1 MNSGYAIPAVALVVV
16 ATVLVGAF
24 GLRISRTTSDFYVAS
39 RTVGPRL
46 NAAAI
51 SGEYLSAASFLG
63 IAGLV
68 LVQGP
73 DMLWYP
79 VGYTAGYLVLLLF
92 VAAPLR
98 RSGAYTLPDFAEA
111 RLASQGVRR
120 LAGAFVVGVGWLY
133 LLPQLQGAGL
143 TLTVLSGA
151 PDWLGGVIV
160 AVVVTAIVAAG
171 GMRSITFVQ
180 AFQYWLK
187 LTALLV
193 PALFL
198 VLAWQGDGAP
208 GRAFEEPAAF
218 REQRSVRVDDTL
230 TLKLAE
236 PLTVTAEGTVDGRA
250 HDGTRLIL
258 PAGIHRI
265 EAGTRLTF
273 AADTPVPAAG
283 RGADDAL
290 SPSRAESRTE
300 RPLYA
305 TYGLILA
312 TFLGTMGLPHVVVRF
327 YTSPTG
333 VAARRTTVAVLG
345 LIGAF
350 YLLPP
355 VYGALGRLYA
365 PELTLTGDA
374 DAAVLLLPDRVLG
387 GVGGDLLGALV
398 AGGAFAAFLST
409 ASGLT
414 MAVAGVL
421 TQDVLP
427 SRAVPHFRLGTLLAM
442 AVPLA
447 ASALV
452 GGLPVADA
460 VGLAFAVSAS
470 SFCPLLV
477 LGIWWRRLTPP
488 GAAAGM
494 LVGGGSA
501 LLAVA
506 ATMGGFPGG
515 GGALHALLAWPA
527 LWSVPLGFLTMVLV
541 SLATPGRVPAGTAA
555 ILARFHLPEE
565 LGTEEL
571 RGDDGLQAGGAATGP
586 GAEGPRGGG
595 PRTGP
600 RTGPPEPERA
610 RAEGPVTG
618 ALRDGAGLRPARP
631 PAASAPDAP
640 HRPTE
645 RRDGDRAGSRQ
656 AGSEP
661 TESGLPGEPS
671 RPGRLGRGG
680 DRAET
685 PPAGGEP
692 PGESSRSTGPW
703 DGDGRRA
710 GGFQTR
716 SGPSEVGVPGAA
728 WGGDGRT
735 GVPLA
740 GSGPSGET
748 SRRAGPWEGGGS
760 AGGSPAGS
768 GPPEGGPSGAP
779 DERGAP

>member
-1 MNSGYAIPAVALVVV
+1 MNSSYAVPAVALVVL
-16 ATVLVGAF
+16 ATILVGAF

-111 RLASQGVRR
+111 RLSSQAVRR
-120 LAGAFVVGVGWLY
+120 LAGAFVVGTGWLY

-143 TLTVLSGA
+143 TLTVLTGA
-151 PDWLGGVIV
+151 PDSLGGLIV
-160 AVVVTAIVAAG
+160 AVVVVAIVAAG

-198 VLAWQGDGAP
+198 ILAWQGDDAPRGA
-208 GRAFEEPAAF
+208 FDEPATF
-218 REQRSVRVDDTL
+218 REQSVVRVDGTL
-230 TLKLAE
+230 DLKLDR
-236 PLTVTAEGTVDGRA
+236 PLTVTVNGTIDGRD
-250 HDGTRLIL
+250 HEDEQLRL
-258 PAGIHRI
+258 PAGTHRI
-265 EAGTRLTF
+265 DGGTRLTF
-273 AADTPVPAAG
+273 AKGAEVPEPDHRASG
-283 RGADDAL
+283 SL
-290 SPSRAESRTE
+290 SPSQAESRGE

-327 YTSPTG
+327 YTSPHG

-374 DAAVLLLPDRVLG
+374 DAAVLLLPDRMIG
-387 GVGGDLLGALV
+387 GLGGDLLGALV

-427 SRAVPHFRLGTLLAM
+427 SRGVRHFRLGTVLAM

-447 ASALV
+447 ASVLV

-506 ATMGGFPGG
+506 ATMAGFPGS
-515 GGALHALLAWPA
+515 GALHALLAWPA

-565 LGTEEL
+565 L
-571 RGDDGLQAGGAATGP
+571 
-586 GAEGPRGGG
+586 
-595 PRTGP
+595 
-600 RTGPPEPERA
+600 
-610 RAEGPVTG
+610 RAEVK
-618 ALRDGAGLRPARP
+618 A
-631 PAASAPDAP
+631 
-640 HRPTE
+640 
-645 RRDGDRAGSRQ
+645 
-656 AGSEP
+656 
-661 TESGLPGEPS
+661 
-671 RPGRLGRGG
+671 
-680 DRAET
+680 
-685 PPAGGEP
+685 
-692 PGESSRSTGPW
+692 
-703 DGDGRRA
+703 
-710 GGFQTR
+710 
-716 SGPSEVGVPGAA
+716 
-728 WGGDGRT
+728 
-735 GVPLA
+735 
-740 GSGPSGET
+740 
-748 SRRAGPWEGGGS
+748 
-760 AGGSPAGS
+760 
-768 GPPEGGPSGAP
+768 
-779 DERGAP
+779 

>member
-1 MNSGYAIPAVALVVV
+1 MNQSYAVPAVALVVV

-111 RLASQGVRR
+111 RLGSGAVRR

-143 TLTVLSGA
+143 TLAVLTDA
-151 PDWLGGVIV
+151 PDWFGGVLV
-160 AVVVTAIVAAG
+160 AVVVVATVAAG

-198 VLAWQGDGAP
+198 VLAWQAHGGPRD
-208 GRAFEEPAAF
+208 AFDEPATF
-218 REQRSVRVDDTL
+218 REQRFVRVDVTL
-230 TLKLAE
+230 DLKLSR
-236 PLTVTAEGTVDGRA
+236 PLGVTATGGVDGR
-250 HDGTRLIL
+250 GYEGERVEL
-258 PAGIHRI
+258 PAGVHHI
-265 EAGTRLTF
+265 ERGARLTF
-273 AADTPVPAAG
+273 SKGDPVPVADRGSNGGMSTSLAAG
-283 RGADDAL
+283 R
-290 SPSRAESRTE
+290 EE

-327 YTSPTG
+327 YTSPHG

-345 LIGAF
+345 LIGTF

-374 DAAVLLLPDRVLG
+374 DAAVLLLPDRMIG
-387 GVGGDLLGALV
+387 GVGADLLGALV

-427 SRAVPHFRLGTLLAM
+427 TRGVRHFRLGTVIAM
-442 AVPLA
+442 AVPLG
-447 ASALV
+447 ASVLV

-488 GAAAGM
+488 GAATGM
-494 LVGGGSA
+494 LIGGGSA
-501 LLAVA
+501 LVAVG
-506 ATMGGFPGG
+506 ATMAGYPGTG
-515 GGALHALLAWPA
+515 SLHALLAWPA
-527 LWSVPLGFLTMVLV
+527 LWSVPLGFVTMMLV

-565 LGTEEL
+565 L
-571 RGDDGLQAGGAATGP
+571 AGAQVRTAVSAKEAGA
-586 GAEGPRGGG
+586 
-595 PRTGP
+595 
-600 RTGPPEPERA
+600 
-610 RAEGPVTG
+610 
-618 ALRDGAGLRPARP
+618 
-631 PAASAPDAP
+631 
-640 HRPTE
+640 
-645 RRDGDRAGSRQ
+645 
-656 AGSEP
+656 
-661 TESGLPGEPS
+661 
-671 RPGRLGRGG
+671 
-680 DRAET
+680 
-685 PPAGGEP
+685 
-692 PGESSRSTGPW
+692 
-703 DGDGRRA
+703 
-710 GGFQTR
+710 
-716 SGPSEVGVPGAA
+716 
-728 WGGDGRT
+728 
-735 GVPLA
+735 
-740 GSGPSGET
+740 
-748 SRRAGPWEGGGS
+748 
-760 AGGSPAGS
+760 
-768 GPPEGGPSGAP
+768 
-779 DERGAP
+779 

>member
-1 MNSGYAIPAVALVVV
+1 MNTAYAVTAVALVAV

-68 LVQGP
+68 LIQGP

-111 RLASQGVRR
+111 RLSSHTVRR
-120 LAGAFVVGVGWLY
+120 LAGTLVVGVGWLY

-143 TLTVLSGA
+143 TLTVLTDA
-151 PDWLGGVIV
+151 PDWLGAVIV
-160 AVVVTAIVAAG
+160 AVVVTVIVAAG

-198 VLAWQGDGAP
+198 VLAWQRDGAP
-208 GRAFEEPAAF
+208 SHAFDEPAEF
-218 REQRSVRVDDTL
+218 REQRVVRVDGTVDLRITS
-230 TLKLAE
+230 A
-236 PLTVTAEGTVDGRA
+236 LTVTVDGTVDGRD
-250 HDGTRLIL
+250 HTGTEVHL
-258 PAGIHRI
+258 PAGTHRVDS
-265 EAGTRLTF
+265 GTRLTF
-273 AADTPVPAAG
+273 AAGTEVPTTG
-283 RGADDAL
+283 NGADDAL

-312 TFLGTMGLPHVVVRF
+312 TFFGTMGLPHVVVRF
-327 YTSPTG
+327 YTSPHG

-374 DAAVLLLPDRVLG
+374 DAAVLLLPGRMIG
-387 GVGGDLLGALV
+387 GTGGDLLGALV

-427 SRAVPHFRLGTLLAM
+427 SRGVRHFRLGTVLAM

-447 ASALV
+447 ASILV

-501 LLAVA
+501 FLAVA
-506 ATMGGFPGG
+506 ATMAGYPGAG
-515 GGALHALLAWPA
+515 PWHALLAWPA

-541 SLATPGRVPAGTAA
+541 SLATPGRVPPGTAA
-555 ILARFHLPEE
+555 VLARFHLPEE
-565 LGTEEL
+565 LRTE
-571 RGDDGLQAGGAATGP
+571 
-586 GAEGPRGGG
+586 
-595 PRTGP
+595 
-600 RTGPPEPERA
+600 
-610 RAEGPVTG
+610 V
-618 ALRDGAGLRPARP
+618 
-631 PAASAPDAP
+631 SA
-640 HRPTE
+640 
-645 RRDGDRAGSRQ
+645 
-656 AGSEP
+656 
-661 TESGLPGEPS
+661 
-671 RPGRLGRGG
+671 
-680 DRAET
+680 
-685 PPAGGEP
+685 
-692 PGESSRSTGPW
+692 
-703 DGDGRRA
+703 
-710 GGFQTR
+710 
-716 SGPSEVGVPGAA
+716 
-728 WGGDGRT
+728 
-735 GVPLA
+735 
-740 GSGPSGET
+740 
-748 SRRAGPWEGGGS
+748 
-760 AGGSPAGS
+760 
-768 GPPEGGPSGAP
+768 
-779 DERGAP
+779 

>member
-1 MNSGYAIPAVALVVV
+1 MNTAYAVTAVALVAV

-68 LVQGP
+68 LIQGP

-111 RLASQGVRR
+111 RLSSHTVRR
-120 LAGAFVVGVGWLY
+120 LAGTLVVGVGWLY

-143 TLTVLSGA
+143 TLTVLTDA
-151 PDWLGGVIV
+151 PDWLGAVIV
-160 AVVVTAIVAAG
+160 AVVVTVIVAAG

-187 LTALLV
+187 LTALLI

-198 VLAWQGDGAP
+198 VLAWQRDGAP
-208 GRAFEEPAAF
+208 SHAFDEPAEF
-218 REQRSVRVDDTL
+218 REQRVVRVDGTVDLRITS
-230 TLKLAE
+230 
-236 PLTVTAEGTVDGRA
+236 PLTVTVDGTVDGRD
-250 HDGTRLIL
+250 HTGTEVHL
-258 PAGIHRI
+258 PAGTHRVDG
-265 EAGTRLTF
+265 GTRLTF
-273 AADTPVPAAG
+273 AAGAEVPTTG
-283 RGADDAL
+283 NGADDAL

-312 TFLGTMGLPHVVVRF
+312 TFFGTMGLPHVVVRF
-327 YTSPTG
+327 YTSPHG

-374 DAAVLLLPDRVLG
+374 DAAVLLLPGRMIG
-387 GVGGDLLGALV
+387 GTGGDLLGALV

-427 SRAVPHFRLGTLLAM
+427 SRGVRHFRLGTVLAM

-447 ASALV
+447 ASILV

-501 LLAVA
+501 FLAVA
-506 ATMGGFPGG
+506 ATMAGYPGAG
-515 GGALHALLAWPA
+515 PWHALLAWPA

-541 SLATPGRVPAGTAA
+541 SLATPGRVPPGTAA
-555 ILARFHLPEE
+555 VLARFHLPEE
-565 LGTEEL
+565 LRTE
-571 RGDDGLQAGGAATGP
+571 
-586 GAEGPRGGG
+586 
-595 PRTGP
+595 
-600 RTGPPEPERA
+600 
-610 RAEGPVTG
+610 V
-618 ALRDGAGLRPARP
+618 
-631 PAASAPDAP
+631 SA
-640 HRPTE
+640 
-645 RRDGDRAGSRQ
+645 
-656 AGSEP
+656 
-661 TESGLPGEPS
+661 
-671 RPGRLGRGG
+671 
-680 DRAET
+680 
-685 PPAGGEP
+685 
-692 PGESSRSTGPW
+692 
-703 DGDGRRA
+703 
-710 GGFQTR
+710 
-716 SGPSEVGVPGAA
+716 
-728 WGGDGRT
+728 
-735 GVPLA
+735 
-740 GSGPSGET
+740 
-748 SRRAGPWEGGGS
+748 
-760 AGGSPAGS
+760 
-768 GPPEGGPSGAP
+768 
-779 DERGAP
+779 

>member
-1 MNSGYAIPAVALVVV
+1 MQSSYAVPAVALVVV

-63 IAGLV
+63 IAGLL

-111 RLASQGVRR
+111 RLASQAVRR

-143 TLTVLSGA
+143 TLTVLTDA

-160 AVVVTAIVAAG
+160 AVVVTATVAAG

-198 VLAWQGDGAP
+198 ILAWQADGAP
-208 GRAFEEPAAF
+208 SRAFDEPAAF
-218 REQRSVRVDDTL
+218 REQRTVRVQDTL
-230 TLKLAE
+230 TLKLGT
-236 PLTVTAEGTVDGRA
+236 PLTVTVDGTVDGRR
-250 HDGTRLIL
+250 HDGTRLHL
-258 PAGIHRI
+258 PTGPHRVD
-265 EAGTRLTF
+265 AGTRLTF
-273 AADTPVPAAG
+273 APHTPVPAATVH
-283 RGADDAL
+283 GADDAL
-290 SPSRAESRTE
+290 TPSRAESRTE

-327 YTSPTG
+327 YTSPHG

-365 PELTLTGDA
+365 PELALTGDA
-374 DAAVLLLPDRVLG
+374 DAAVLLLPGRMIG

-427 SRAVPHFRLGTLLAM
+427 TRGVRHFRLGTALAM

-447 ASALV
+447 ASVLV

-506 ATMGGFPGG
+506 ATMAGFPGD
-515 GGALHALLAWPA
+515 GALHALLAWPA
-527 LWSVPLGFLTMVLV
+527 LWTVPLGFLTMITV
-541 SLATPGRVPAGTAA
+541 SLATPGRVPAQAAA

-565 LGTEEL
+565 LRTEEL
-571 RGDDGLQAGGAATGP
+571 RPHEGRAA
-586 GAEGPRGGG
+586 
-595 PRTGP
+595 
-600 RTGPPEPERA
+600 
-610 RAEGPVTG
+610 
-618 ALRDGAGLRPARP
+618 
-631 PAASAPDAP
+631 
-640 HRPTE
+640 
-645 RRDGDRAGSRQ
+645 
-656 AGSEP
+656 
-661 TESGLPGEPS
+661 
-671 RPGRLGRGG
+671 
-680 DRAET
+680 
-685 PPAGGEP
+685 
-692 PGESSRSTGPW
+692 
-703 DGDGRRA
+703 
-710 GGFQTR
+710 
-716 SGPSEVGVPGAA
+716 
-728 WGGDGRT
+728 
-735 GVPLA
+735 
-740 GSGPSGET
+740 
-748 SRRAGPWEGGGS
+748 
-760 AGGSPAGS
+760 
-768 GPPEGGPSGAP
+768 
-779 DERGAP
+779 

>member
-1 MNSGYAIPAVALVVV
+1 MDQNYAVPAVALVVV

-111 RLASQGVRR
+111 RLGSQAVRR

-143 TLTVLSGA
+143 TLAVLTDA
-151 PDWLGGVIV
+151 PDWFGGVLV
-160 AVVVTAIVAAG
+160 AVVVVATVAAG

-198 VLAWQGDGAP
+198 VLAWQSDGAP
-208 GRAFEEPAAF
+208 RDPFDEPAAF
-218 REQRSVRVDDTL
+218 REQSVVRVDDSL
-230 TLKLAE
+230 DLKLSQ
-236 PLTVTAEGTVDGRA
+236 PLGVTATGTVDGRRYE
-250 HDGTRLIL
+250 DERVEL
-258 PAGIHRI
+258 PAGVHHIQR
-265 EAGTRLTF
+265 GTRLTF
-273 AADTPVPAAG
+273 TKGDPVPAADRGSNGGMSTSLASG
-283 RGADDAL
+283 R
-290 SPSRAESRTE
+290 EE

-327 YTSPTG
+327 YTSPHG

-365 PELTLTGDA
+365 PELTLTGQA
-374 DAAVLLLPDRVLG
+374 DAAVLLLPDRMIG

-427 SRAVPHFRLGTLLAM
+427 SRGVRHFRLGTVLAM
-442 AVPLA
+442 AVPAA
-447 ASALV
+447 ASMLV

-494 LVGGGSA
+494 LIGGGSA
-501 LLAVA
+501 LVAVG
-506 ATMGGFPGG
+506 ATMAGFPGTG
-515 GGALHALLAWPA
+515 PLHALLAWPA
-527 LWSVPLGFLTMVLV
+527 LWSVPLGFVTMIVV
-541 SLATPGRVPAGTAA
+541 SLATPGRVPVGTAA

-565 LGTEEL
+565 LA
-571 RGDDGLQAGGAATGP
+571 RGQV
-586 GAEGPRGGG
+586 
-595 PRTGP
+595 
-600 RTGPPEPERA
+600 
-610 RAEGPVTG
+610 RAE
-618 ALRDGAGLRPARP
+618 AKA
-631 PAASAPDAP
+631 
-640 HRPTE
+640 
-645 RRDGDRAGSRQ
+645 
-656 AGSEP
+656 
-661 TESGLPGEPS
+661 
-671 RPGRLGRGG
+671 
-680 DRAET
+680 
-685 PPAGGEP
+685 
-692 PGESSRSTGPW
+692 
-703 DGDGRRA
+703 
-710 GGFQTR
+710 
-716 SGPSEVGVPGAA
+716 
-728 WGGDGRT
+728 
-735 GVPLA
+735 
-740 GSGPSGET
+740 
-748 SRRAGPWEGGGS
+748 
-760 AGGSPAGS
+760 
-768 GPPEGGPSGAP
+768 
-779 DERGAP
+779 

>member
-1 MNSGYAIPAVALVVV
+1 VNSTYAVPAVALVVV

-98 RSGAYTLPDFAEA
+98 RSGAYTLP
-111 RLASQGVRR
+111 
-120 LAGAFVVGVGWLY
+120 
-133 LLPQLQGAGL
+133 QLQGAGL
-143 TLTVLSGA
+143 TLTVLTGA

-160 AVVVTAIVAAG
+160 AVVVVATVAAG

-198 VLAWQGDGAP
+198 VLAWQGDGGP
-208 GRAFEEPAAF
+208 RGAFEEPATL
-218 REQRSVRVDDTL
+218 REQRVVRVDDNL
-230 TLKLAE
+230 DLRLHR
-236 PLTVTAEGTVDGRA
+236 PLTVTVSGRVDGRPYHA
-250 HDGTRLIL
+250 GRLRL
-258 PAGIHRI
+258 PAGTHRI
-265 EAGTRLTF
+265 ERGTRLTF
-273 AADTPVPAAG
+273 AAGAAVPAADRAVTGGMSTSLAAG
-283 RGADDAL
+283 R
-290 SPSRAESRTE
+290 EE

-327 YTSPTG
+327 YTSPHG

-365 PELTLTGDA
+365 PELALTGDA
-374 DAAVLLLPDRVLG
+374 DAAVLLLPGRMIG
-387 GVGGDLLGALV
+387 GLGGDLLGALV

-427 SRAVPHFRLGTLLAM
+427 TRGVRHFRLGTVLAM

-501 LLAVA
+501 FVAVT
-506 ATMGGFPGG
+506 ATMAGFPGTSP
-515 GGALHALLAWPA
+515 LHALLAWPA
-527 LWSVPLGFLTMVLV
+527 LWSVPLGFLTMIVV
-541 SLATPGRVPAGTAA
+541 SLATAGRVPAGTAA

-565 LGTEEL
+565 LW
-571 RGDDGLQAGGAATGP
+571 
-586 GAEGPRGGG
+586 AE
-595 PRTGP
+595 
-600 RTGPPEPERA
+600 A
-610 RAEGPVTG
+610 KA
-618 ALRDGAGLRPARP
+618 
-631 PAASAPDAP
+631 
-640 HRPTE
+640 
-645 RRDGDRAGSRQ
+645 
-656 AGSEP
+656 
-661 TESGLPGEPS
+661 
-671 RPGRLGRGG
+671 
-680 DRAET
+680 
-685 PPAGGEP
+685 
-692 PGESSRSTGPW
+692 
-703 DGDGRRA
+703 
-710 GGFQTR
+710 
-716 SGPSEVGVPGAA
+716 
-728 WGGDGRT
+728 
-735 GVPLA
+735 
-740 GSGPSGET
+740 
-748 SRRAGPWEGGGS
+748 
-760 AGGSPAGS
+760 
-768 GPPEGGPSGAP
+768 
-779 DERGAP
+779 

>member
-1 MNSGYAIPAVALVVV
+1 MNPGYAVPAVALVVV
-16 ATVLVGAF
+16 ATILVGAF

-111 RLASQGVRR
+111 RLASQAVRR

-143 TLTVLSGA
+143 TLTVLTGA

-160 AVVVTAIVAAG
+160 AVVVTVTVAAG

-198 VLAWQGDGAP
+198 VLAWQQDGRP
-208 GRAFEEPAAF
+208 SHAFEEPAAF
-218 REQRSVRVDDTL
+218 REQRTVRVDDSL
-230 TLKLAE
+230 DLKLDR
-236 PLTVTAEGTVDGRA
+236 PLTATVTGTVDGARYE
-250 HDGTRLIL
+250 DRETTL
-258 PAGIHRI
+258 PAGTHRI
-265 EAGTRLTF
+265 DGGTRLTF
-273 AADTPVPAAG
+273 APGTAVPTAERGGNGGMSTSLAAG
-283 RGADDAL
+283 RA
-290 SPSRAESRTE
+290 E

-327 YTSPTG
+327 YTSPHG
-333 VAARRTTVAVLG
+333 VAARRTTVAVLALVG
-345 LIGAF
+345 GF

-365 PELTLTGDA
+365 PELTITGDA
-374 DAAVLLLPDRVLG
+374 DAAVMLLPGRMLG
-387 GVGGDLLGALV
+387 GAAGDLLGALV

-427 SRAVPHFRLGTLLAM
+427 RALLTDLRGVRQFRLGTGLAM
-442 AVPLA
+442 LVPLA
-447 ASALV
+447 ASALA

-501 LLAVA
+501 FLAVT
-506 ATMGGFPGG
+506 ATMAGFLGPGG
-515 GGALHALLAWPA
+515 LHALLAWPA

-565 LGTEEL
+565 LRVE
-571 RGDDGLQAGGAATGP
+571 AKA
-586 GAEGPRGGG
+586 
-595 PRTGP
+595 
-600 RTGPPEPERA
+600 
-610 RAEGPVTG
+610 
-618 ALRDGAGLRPARP
+618 
-631 PAASAPDAP
+631 
-640 HRPTE
+640 
-645 RRDGDRAGSRQ
+645 
-656 AGSEP
+656 
-661 TESGLPGEPS
+661 
-671 RPGRLGRGG
+671 
-680 DRAET
+680 
-685 PPAGGEP
+685 
-692 PGESSRSTGPW
+692 
-703 DGDGRRA
+703 
-710 GGFQTR
+710 
-716 SGPSEVGVPGAA
+716 
-728 WGGDGRT
+728 
-735 GVPLA
+735 
-740 GSGPSGET
+740 
-748 SRRAGPWEGGGS
+748 
-760 AGGSPAGS
+760 
-768 GPPEGGPSGAP
+768 
-779 DERGAP
+779 